1 MVERHI
7 IGSVLVVA
15 LCACASVSQQAR
27 LTSAQ
32 VIRVADAQARSQLH
46 ERFAQFHRSAPRYD
60 SHRRVWSVIYAG
72 ASGSAPS
79 GLDIEIADATGQTQI
94 SYIDAF

>member
-7 IGSVLVVA
+7 VATVLVA
-15 LCACASVSQQAR
+15 TLCACAGVSEQAR

-32 VIRVADAQARSQLH
+32 VSRIADGQARSELH

-60 SHRRVWSVIYAG
+60 SQRHVWSVVYAG
-72 ASGSAPS
+72 ASGLAPS

>member
-7 IGSVLVVA
+7 VVTALVA
-15 LCACASVSQQAR
+15 TLFGCADVSQQAR

-32 VIRVADAQARSQLH
+32 VSRIADVQARSELH

-60 SHRRVWSVIYAG
+60 SQRHVWSVVYTG